1 MAYLQSYRGD
11 YLAAYRGDPSI
22 FGSIFK
28 GIKGAVSGF
37 ARGGPIGAVA
47 GGIRAITSRAQPAPR
62 AGGQR
67 FPGGLP
73 ILNMPGIPGFGRQ
86 PAPQGFRGK
95 KTFGEA
101 PRRRRMNVTNAK
113 ALRRAIRRTDGFVKL
128 ARKALK
134 GTGYTIT
141 RRGATKKPMRIVEHG
156 PGSVTVQR

>member
-11 YLAAYRGDPSI
+11 YLAAYRGDPGL
-22 FGSIFK
+22 FGNIFK
-28 GIKGAVSGF
+28 GIKGAVGGF
-37 ARGGPIGAVA
+37 IRGGPISAIGGAVR
-47 GGIRAITSRAQPAPR
+47 GFTSRPSPQVR
-62 AGGQR
+62 NGGQR
-67 FPGGLP
+67 YPGGLP
-73 ILNMPGIPGFGRQ
+73 ILQMPGIPGFGNQR
-86 PAPQGFRGK
+86 APVGFKGK
-95 KTFGEA
+95 KPYGMA
-101 PRRRRMNVTNAK
+101 PTRRRMNVTNAK